1 MAVAD
6 VTIGESEH
14 KRLEESE
21 RRQRILSEISAT
33 LLEYVSADEE
43 EPLRRIVDKVVQG
56 FGDWCAF
63 SLIQSDGIVRQAAA
77 YHPDPRQR
85 DLADKLNRV
94 QPPRRWDA
102 GPTETNV
109 LVQRRPLVFEQIT
122 DEMLRA
128 GVQSEEQFQLL
139 KEIGLA
145 SAIVAPLMDG
155 HKPLGSVILASAGPG
170 GRRYTANDINFVVAL
185 ADRASLAVRNARL
198 MRELAAERDA
208 QHLARQ
214 EAERRAAEL
223 WATFEADPN
232 GLLLFDQD
240 DRVRYV
246 SRRMLEMYHWMSAG
260 ELVGKSYD
268 ELIQQDFSGGRDPQ
282 AVQEEVYEI
291 FSHRDEPSHHEFR
304 VPRSGQWVS
313 RTSVPVQGPRGEY
326 LGRFFVYEDI
336 TARKELDNERAE
348 FLTMAAHELRTP
360 LTPLSMYLQNIE
372 RRLSRGLPVDPEL
385 AHKSRRQVSRLA
397 KLVEDLLDVS
407 RLESGRLDIQRDP
420 VHLDDLIEEVVG
432 DFRSASHGHDIVLVR
447 PRQPL
452 VVAGDRQRLEQ
463 VLVNLLQ
470 NAIKYSPQGGQVV
483 VTMAREGD
491 EALVSVADQ
500 GIGIPVEEQSHLFKR
515 FFRARN
521 AATRHFGGLGIGL
534 FVSNEIVER
543 HGGRFLVESETGKG
557 AVFSFTLPLL
567 SPRAFAADGQPR
579 ILIVDDDPEIL
590 EATGDVLREWGYAV
604 DEAPDGTTALQL
616 VRTSRPDLLLVD
628 LMMPVMD
635 GSALID
641 RLRNENLAEGIPI
654 VVISADRDA
663 RAKGESLHA
672 DAALRKPFEL
682 EELQGLVERL
692 LPGRAHAP
700 A

>member
-1 MAVAD
+1 M
-6 VTIGESEH
+6 
-14 KRLEESE
+14 
-21 RRQRILSEISAT
+21 
-33 LLEYVSADEE
+33 LEYVAGDEE

-56 FGDWCAF
+56 LGDWCAF
-63 SLIQSDGIVRQAAA
+63 SLVGPDGFLRQVAA

-102 GPTETNV
+102 GRPETNAI
-109 LVQRRPLVFEQIT
+109 VQKRPLVFEHIT

-128 GVQSEEQFQLL
+128 GVQTEEQFQLL
-139 KEIGLA
+139 KEIGIA

-155 HKPLGSVILASAGPG
+155 SNPLGSVILASAGAG
-170 GRRYTANDINFVVAL
+170 GRTYTANDIDFVIAL

-198 MRELAAERDA
+198 VRELAAERDR
-208 QHLARQ
+208 QQLARR

-223 WATFEADPN
+223 WAMFEADPN

-246 SRRMLEMYHWMSAG
+246 SRRLVEMFHWAS
-260 ELVGKSYD
+260 LPTFVGKRYD
-268 ELIQQDFSGGRDPQ
+268 ELFHEDLRGDGTPEIHLADVREVFSQ
-282 AVQEEVYEI
+282 
-291 FSHRDEPSHHEFR
+291 RDEPSYHEAQ
-304 VPRSGQWVS
+304 VPRSGRWVS
-313 RTSVPVQGPRGEY
+313 RTSVPVHGARSEY
-326 LGRFFVYEDI
+326 LGRLFIYVDI
-336 TARKELDNERAE
+336 TAQKELDNERAE

-385 AHKSRRQVSRLA
+385 AVKSRRQVSRLA

-407 RLESGRLDIQRDP
+407 RLESGRLEIQRDR
-420 VHLDDLIEEVVG
+420 VHLDELIDEVVG
-432 DFRSASHGHDIVLVR
+432 DFRSASHGHEIVLLR
-447 PRQPL
+447 PPHPLL
-452 VVAGDRQRLEQ
+452 VVGDRQRLEQ

-483 VTMAREGD
+483 VTVAREGD
-491 EALVSVADQ
+491 EALVSVADE
-500 GIGIPVEEQSHLFKR
+500 GIGIPVDEQSRVFQR

-534 FVSNEIVER
+534 FVSNEIVQR
-543 HGGRFLVESETGKG
+543 HGGRFMVESETGKG

-567 SPRAFAADGQPR
+567 PSPTAVTEFPAR
-579 ILIVDDDPEIL
+579 ILVVDDDPDIL

-604 DEAPDGTTALQL
+604 DEAPDGTTALEL
-616 VRTSRPDLLLVD
+616 ARSSRPDLMLVD

-635 GSALID
+635 GPALID
-641 RLRNENLAEGIPI
+641 RLRNEKLTQGIPI

-663 RAKGESLHA
+663 RAKGESLRA
-672 DAALRKPFEL
+672 DAALRKPFEI

-692 LPGRAHAP
+692 LPGRFHAP